1 MGVRSKK
8 MAYGLLMFVL
18 AFSIVASACS
28 SNSGNSSNNKQNTTN
43 TTNSSNTNVSTDD
56 AQTTE
61 PALEPI
67 TISLF
72 TANTGPIPTDDNVIY
87 QEIKEKLGVTLKE
100 EYLVG
105 DIEQKLGVMIAG
117 GDYPDMITANTK
129 LTAAGAVLPL
139 EDLIE
144 EHAPNLKKHYGK
156 VWEQLK
162 DPADGHIYWLPN
174 YGVYQ
179 GEYRATDY
187 MGPAFYIQKAVLK
200 EFNYPEIKTLDDY
213 FKLIEDY
220 AAKYPEI
227 DGQPTIGYTT
237 LAYDWRDWGL
247 RNPPQHLAGH
257 PNDGGVLVD
266 YNTNVAT
273 LFSAN
278 EVSKPFYAK
287 LNEINGKGLMDKEA
301 FAQNYDQFLA
311 KVSSGRVLGMF
322 EQRWN
327 FGQAHDSLVSQGKID
342 RTYVGF
348 PLVYDESITDYYL
361 DRPVINLGNGFGITV
376 NAKDPVRI
384 IKFIDALMSEEWQKR
399 LVWGI
404 EGEEYLVDD
413 KGLYYRTPE
422 MRAQQEDVT
431 WKQKYRA
438 ESLWGQMPKL
448 EGNYPDGNADGP
460 GNQPDEFFSGLKD
473 IDKEVLS
480 AYGHKTWTE
489 FFSSPPE
496 NRVSYPAWNIDLIEG
511 SDAKV
516 ANQKMKD
523 LDFKYLPRAILSKP
537 GDFEKIWSEYVAEM
551 GKVNTGAYLDR
562 INEQLQWRKDSWTS
576 K

>member
-1 MGVRSKK
+1 MGVRPKK
-8 MAYGLLMFVL
+8 AALGLLTLML
-18 AFSIVASACS
+18 ISSIVAAGCS
-28 SNSGNSSNNKQNTTN
+28 NNNDNGNSSP
-43 TTNSSNTNVSTDD
+43 SSSSPASKDPSDSSSASSSTE
-56 AQTTE
+56 TKVE
-61 PALEPI
+61 PF

-72 TANTGPIPTDDNVIY
+72 TAATGPIPTDDNLIY
-87 QEIKEKLGVTLKE
+87 QEIKEQLGVTLKE

-117 GDYPDMITANTK
+117 GDYPDLITANTK
-129 LTAAGAVLPL
+129 LTAAKAVIPL

-144 EHAPNLKKHYGK
+144 QYAPNLKAHFGK
-156 VWEQLK
+156 VWNQLK

-179 GEYRATDY
+179 GEFMSTDY
-187 MGPAFYIQKAVLK
+187 YGPAFYIQKAVLK
-200 EFNYPEIKTLDDY
+200 EFGYPKFKTLDEY

-227 DGQPTIGYTT
+227 DGQKTIGFTA
-237 LAYDWRDWGL
+237 LAFDWRDWGL

-266 YNTNVAT
+266 PVTNVAT
-273 LFSAN
+273 LYSAN
-278 EVSKPFYAK
+278 DVSKPYYQK
-287 LNEINGKGLMDKEA
+287 LNEINAKGLMDKEA

-311 KVSSGRVLGMF
+311 KISSGRVLGMF

-327 FGQAHDSLVSQGKID
+327 FGQAHDSLVSQGKFD

-348 PLVYDESITDYYL
+348 PLVYDMNTTDYYL
-361 DRPVINLGNGFGITV
+361 DRPPINLGNGFGITV
-376 NAKDPVRI
+376 NAKDPVKI
-384 IKFIDALMSEEWQKR
+384 IQFIDTLLSEKWQKR
-399 LVWGI
+399 MNWGQ
-404 EGEEYLVDD
+404 EGIDYLVGDD
-413 KGLYYRTPE
+413 GLYYRTPE
-422 MRAQQEDVT
+422 MRKQQEDVT
-431 WKQKYRA
+431 WKQKHRA
-438 ESLWGQMPKL
+438 ESLWGYMPKL
-448 EGNYPDGNADGP
+448 EGRYPDGNAEGA
-460 GNQPDEFFSGLKD
+460 GNQPEEFFANLKD

-489 FFSSPPE
+489 FFSPPPE

-511 SDAKV
+511 SAAKV

-523 LDFKYLPRAILSKP
+523 LDFKFLPKAILSKP
-537 GDFEKIWSEYVAEM
+537 ENFESVWADYVKEM
-551 GKVNTGAYLDR
+551 GKVDTNAYLDR
-562 INEQLQWRKDSWTS
+562 VNDQLKWRVENWTS

>member
-1 MGVRSKK
+1 MGVRTKK
-8 MAYGLLMFVL
+8 TVNWVFMLILT
-18 AFSIVASACS
+18 FSIVASGCS
-28 SNSGNSSNNKQNTTN
+28 SNGNGNGNKDTSPNTKKTNDSTNESN
-43 TTNSSNTNVSTDD
+43 S
-56 AQTTE
+56 TE
-61 PALEPI
+61 PKVEPF

-72 TANTGPIPTDDNVIY
+72 TAATGPIPSDDNKIY

-129 LTAAGAVLPL
+129 LTAANAVIPL

-144 EHAPNLKKHYGK
+144 QHAPNLKKHFGK

-179 GEYRATDY
+179 GDFKPTDY

-200 EFNYPEIKTLDDY
+200 EYDYPQIKTLEDY

-220 AAKYPEI
+220 ATKYPEI
-227 DGQPTIGYTT
+227 DGQPTIGYTS
-237 LAYDWRDWGL
+237 LAFDWRDWGL
-247 RNPPQHLAGH
+247 RNAPQHLAGH

-266 YNTNVAT
+266 PDTNVAT
-273 LFSAN
+273 RFAATDTA
-278 EVSKPFYAK
+278 KPYYSM
-287 LNEINGKGLMDKEA
+287 LNEINAKGLMDKES

-311 KVSSGRVLGMF
+311 KVSSGRILGMF

-327 FGQAHDSLVSQGKID
+327 FGQAHDSLVSQGKTD

-348 PLVYDESITDYYL
+348 PLVYDASTTDYYL

-376 NAKDPVRI
+376 NAKDPEKI
-384 IKFIDALMSEEWQKR
+384 IKFIDAMLSEEWQKR
-399 LVWGI
+399 LAW
-404 EGEEYLVDD
+404 GEEGADYLVGDN
-413 KGLYYRTPE
+413 GLYHRTPE

-431 WKQKYRA
+431 WKQQNKA
-438 ESLWGQMPKL
+438 ESLWGYLPKL
-448 EGNYPDGNADGP
+448 EGNYADGNADGP
-460 GNQPDEFFSGLKD
+460 GNQPDEFFANLKD
-473 IDKEVLS
+473 IDKELLT
-480 AYGHKTWTE
+480 AYGYKTWTD
-489 FFSSPPE
+489 FFSNPPE

-511 SDAKV
+511 SPAKV

-523 LDFKYLPRAILSKP
+523 LDFKYLPKAILSKP
-537 GDFEKIWSEYVAEM
+537 DQFDGVWAEYVEQM
-551 GKVNTGAYLDR
+551 GKVDTDAYLNR
-562 INEQLQWRKDSWTS
+562 VNEQLEWRKNTWTS